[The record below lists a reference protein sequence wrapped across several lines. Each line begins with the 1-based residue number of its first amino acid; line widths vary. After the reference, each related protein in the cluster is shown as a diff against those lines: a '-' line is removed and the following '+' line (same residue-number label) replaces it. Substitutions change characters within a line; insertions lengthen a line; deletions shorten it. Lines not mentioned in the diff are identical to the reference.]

1 VSKSDPCN
9 KYPIT
14 KYLINKIPSINKKSI
29 TVLDLGI
36 GEGDFG
42 AIIKKKVKKNIKL
55 TGVEIW
61 KPYKH
66 PQWKFYDTI
75 YFEDIRTF
83 LKNNKKKYDCVLLID
98 IIEHFNK
105 RDGTRILSEIIKK
118 ANVFV
123 VISTPITPYP
133 QRDYN
138 GNPYEK
144 HKYFW
149 SDTSL
154 RGMDF
159 RRIFI
164 KRVYTYSKNPK
175 YAHLG
180 IYVLEKVI
188 K

>member
-83 LKNNKKKYDCVLLID
+83 LKNNKKKI
-98 IIEHFNK
+98 
-105 RDGTRILSEIIKK
+105 
-118 ANVFV
+118 
-123 VISTPITPYP
+123 
-133 QRDYN
+133 
-138 GNPYEK
+138 
-144 HKYFW
+144 
-149 SDTSL
+149 
-154 RGMDF
+154 
-159 RRIFI
+159 
-164 KRVYTYSKNPK
+164 
-175 YAHLG
+175 
-180 IYVLEKVI
+180 
-188 K
+188 